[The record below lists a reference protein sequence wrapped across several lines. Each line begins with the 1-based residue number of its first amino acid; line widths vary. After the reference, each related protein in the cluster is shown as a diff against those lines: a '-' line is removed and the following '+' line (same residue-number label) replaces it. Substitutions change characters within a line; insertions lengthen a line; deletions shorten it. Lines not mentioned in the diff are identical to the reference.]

1 MNRIDL
7 QSNYDLFDKHIMVYY
22 MCKCSDS
29 LAGNTWPTE
38 VKLEKLT
45 FACRLNK
52 AVVWLGKYTVNE
64 LKQ

>member
-1 MNRIDL
+1 MNQIDL

-45 FACRLNK
+45 FAWKCVDLTK
-52 AVVWLGKYTVNE
+52 LWFG
-64 LKQ
+64 

>member
-1 MNRIDL
+1 MNQIDL

-29 LAGNTWPTE
+29 FAGNTSPTE

-45 FACRLNK
+45 FA
-52 AVVWLGKYTVNE
+52 
-64 LKQ
+64 

>member
-1 MNRIDL
+1 MNQIDL

-45 FACRLNK
+45 FAWKCV
-52 AVVWLGKYTVNE
+52 A
-64 LKQ
+64 